1 MTGPPGGSI
10 ATRAEETPGGAP
22 QSAAVFALQRPTEIP
37 DAELI
42 TGALAGSEAAFAGI
56 VDRYKDRVFRL
67 LGRYCRD
74 QVECEDL
81 AQDVFLKVFRK
92 LHTFQGGSAFY
103 TWLYRIAVNAATDH
117 LSKASSRRLR
127 LVEDDASLDTGGDRD
142 EQNPAAP
149 LMTAELAKVTRE
161 IVDSLPEKFRT
172 ILMLRE
178 FEDLSYTEIAEVL
191 QIQLGTVESRL
202 FRARQRFKDAL
213 ERLHPELLPAGA
225 PAGQGRGTSR

>member
-1 MTGPPGGSI
+1 M
-10 ATRAEETPGGAP
+10 
-22 QSAAVFALQRPTEIP
+22 FALQRPLETP

-42 TGALAGSEAAFAGI
+42 AAVLAGSEAAFASL
-56 VDRYKDRVFRL
+56 VERYQDRVFRL

-92 LHTFQGGSAFY
+92 LHTFQGDSQFF

-142 EQNPAAP
+142 EQSPAAP
-149 LMTAELAKVTRE
+149 LMTAELAAVTRS

-172 ILMLRE
+172 ILVLRE
-178 FEDLSYTEIAEVL
+178 FEDLSYTEIAAVL

-202 FRARQRFKDAL
+202 FRARQRFKEAL
-213 ERLHPELLPAGA
+213 ERLHPELLPAGVPTA
-225 PAGQGRGTSR
+225 ASRGSHR

>member
-1 MTGPPGGSI
+1 
-10 ATRAEETPGGAP
+10 
-22 QSAAVFALQRPTEIP
+22 VFALQRPPETP

-42 TGALAGSEAAFAGI
+42 AAVLEGSEAAFASL
-56 VDRYKDRVFRL
+56 VERYQDRVFRL

-92 LHTFQGGSAFY
+92 LHTFQGDSQFF

-142 EQNPAAP
+142 EQSPAAP
-149 LMTAELAKVTRE
+149 LMTAELAAVTRS

-172 ILMLRE
+172 ILVLRE
-178 FEDLSYTEIAEVL
+178 FEDLSYTEIAAVL

-202 FRARQRFKDAL
+202 FRARQRFKEAL
-213 ERLHPELLPAGA
+213 ERLHPELLPTGA
-225 PAGQGRGTSR
+225 PAAASRGSLR